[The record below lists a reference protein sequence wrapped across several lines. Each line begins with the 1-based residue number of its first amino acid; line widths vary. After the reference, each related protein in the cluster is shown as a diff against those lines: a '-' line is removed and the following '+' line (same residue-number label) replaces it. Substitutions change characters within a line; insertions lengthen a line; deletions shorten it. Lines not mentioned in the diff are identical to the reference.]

1 MKFKALYNSI
11 SFTLEFDLVLEKFYE
26 MALSLAFLKKEKT

>member
-11 SFTLEFDLVLEKFYE
+11 SFTLEFDLVLENFYE
-26 MALSLAFLKKEKT
+26 IALPFAFLKKEKT